1 MIETGS
7 LVIERE
13 SRAIEIYKARH
24 PMISISDQ
32 LMNQCSG
39 TISMRN
45 RITTVTRQDDG
56 NDIDCHRDRI
66 LQYRL
71 EIHNETQVVEYR
83 PDLHMTAGLFPF
95 ER

>member
-39 TISMRN
+39 TISMR
-45 RITTVTRQDDG
+45 
-56 NDIDCHRDRI
+56 
-66 LQYRL
+66 
-71 EIHNETQVVEYR
+71 
-83 PDLHMTAGLFPF
+83 
-95 ER
+95 